1 MDPNFPKQ
9 GQKYLEGRY
18 KSSTLHFKSN
28 EFQIK
33 RKGHLRI
40 QFRPRVTGAL
50 GTGIKYPK
58 SWTGGFHSAF
68 FILWGLTQV

>member
-33 RKGHLRI
+33 CKGYLRV
-40 QFRPRVTGAL
+40 QLFLPESNW
-50 GTGIKYPK
+50 GIRYWDQIP
-58 SWTGGFHSAF
+58 
-68 FILWGLTQV
+68 